1 MAENKRHH
9 FVPQL
14 YLKLF
19 SNNTK
24 TITVFSLSL
33 NKIVSPN
40 APIARQC
47 YKNYFYSK
55 NPKIEK
61 KISNIESISKPIIDQ
76 ILKTKTLPSKNMK
89 EYYRLLIFVLYQ
101 SGRTLFAANQRNEQ
115 IDKISKI
122 LLKKLIQLKKT
133 KDIDCSDVD
142 KVSIKY
148 KQPAIQSLQR
158 VSETFPLLFDLN
170 CKLVL
175 NLTKTEFI
183 TSDNPVILYN
193 QYYFKQKSS
202 YCGYAS
208 KGLIIIF
215 PLNPQTCLL
224 LYDSNMYKVG
234 SKKPNK
240 PVICR
245 NTDEIN
251 EINILQTINADKAIF
266 TKSMES
272 KYLKYILSKARNYR
286 SSEKSNVE
294 EKEAIVKDM
303 GKQSIIFISRPKC
316 KYKITLSF
324 LKNRKK
330 IPRKYLTQKLVRD
343 PYLVSLHK
351 EFLKKVNEKKYKNS
365 EWYRFLKDKIQDF
378 T

>member
-19 SNNTK
+19 SIHMK
-24 TITVFSLSL
+24 TITVFALSL
-33 NKIVSPN
+33 NKIVSQN

-61 KISNIESISKPIIDQ
+61 MISNIESVSKPIIDQ
-76 ILKTKTLPSKNMK
+76 ISKTKTLPSKSTK

-101 SGRTLFAANQRNEQ
+101 SGRTLFAADQINEQ
-115 IDKISKI
+115 INKIGKI
-122 LLKKLIQLKKT
+122 LLKKIITLKKP
-133 KDIDCSDVD
+133 KDIKCSDVD

-148 KQPAIQSLQR
+148 NQPAIYNLQR
-158 VSETFPLLFDLN
+158 VSEVFPLLFDLN
-170 CKLVL
+170 CKLIL
-175 NLTKTEFI
+175 NSTKNEFI

-202 YCGYAS
+202 YCGFAS

-215 PLNPQTCLL
+215 PLTHQTCLFF
-224 LYDSNMYKVG
+224 YDSNMYKVG
-234 SKKPNK
+234 SKKLNK

-245 NTDEIN
+245 NPEEIN

-266 TKSMES
+266 TKSMEN
-272 KYLKYILSKARNYR
+272 KYLKFILSKARNYR
-286 SSEKSNVE
+286 SSEKSSVK

-303 GKQSIIFISRPKC
+303 GKQSIIYISRPKC
-316 KYKITLSF
+316 KYKIALSF
-324 LKNRKK
+324 LKNRKN
-330 IPRKYLTQKLVRD
+330 ISRKYLIQKLVRD
-343 PYLVSLHK
+343 PYLVRLHK
-351 EFLKKVNEKKYKNS
+351 EFLKKVDEKKYENS
-365 EWYRFLKDKIQDF
+365 EWYKFLKERV
-378 T
+378 